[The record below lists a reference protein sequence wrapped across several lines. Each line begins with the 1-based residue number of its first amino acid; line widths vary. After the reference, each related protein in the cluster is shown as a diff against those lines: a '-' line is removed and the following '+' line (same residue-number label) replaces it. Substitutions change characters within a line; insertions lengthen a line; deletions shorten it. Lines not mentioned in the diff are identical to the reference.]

1 MAERLSLSSSWGVS
15 EPVDLGRTKVNGKG
29 GRVTVKAD
37 VGPGRDTLAWEAGG
51 HQKLDTEKGPFPEPA
66 LSPRCS

>member
-29 GRVTVKAD
+29 GGVTVKAD
-37 VGPGRDTLAWEAGG
+37 VAWEAGG
-51 HQKLDTEKGPFPEPA
+51 HQKLDTEKGPLPEPA